1 MRAFTLE
8 YVISQIFVII
18 SYVFLISSY
27 QLKTRRIIVVYSMA
41 SIITYGIAYIFM
53 QEYTGLA
60 MSFVALIRNIIFL
73 IDEKKNGKTEK
84 IMVKDIF
91 VLLFLTIISIIFAIY
106 TYNGFF
112 SLLCVFATIL
122 YTYSVWQKKTSVYK
136 ILGLPIGIIWIAYN
150 VYIMSIVGIILETII
165 AASAIYGYYKE
176 KRNKPQIVG
185 EEELRDR

>member
-27 QLKTRRIIVVYSMA
+27 QLKTRKTIVAYSLA

-53 QEYTGLA
+53 EEYTGLA

-91 VLLFLTIISIIFAIY
+91 ILLFLTIISIIFAIY

-112 SLLCVFATIL
+112 SLLSVFATML

-150 VYIMSIVGIILETII
+150 IYIMSIVGIILETII
-165 AASAIYGYYKE
+165 ASSAIYGYYKE
-176 KRNKPQIVG
+176 KRNKLQTVG
-185 EEELRDR
+185 KHE